1 MYISTK
7 YQINKNRK
15 VHILLACIFLTISL
29 TGCGDSSPETA
40 NHNTTENSVQA
51 VLDSQTQTTEVQT
64 TEMQTTEALTTEVQ
78 PPTYVPTI
86 EEPDVVEPNSDTEG
100 IDYDLTKMDSNMVYA
115 TVYQFMVNP
124 SAYEGKV
131 IKAEGQYHGTYYEE
145 NERYYHYCIIADALG
160 CCSQGLEFVW
170 GDGSHVYPD
179 EYPEENATITVVG
192 TFESYHEKSE
202 AYVYVRLNN
211 ATLSR

>member
-29 TGCGDSSPETA
+29 TGCGNSSPKTA

-51 VLDSQTQTTEVQT
+51 VLDSQTQTTEVQ
-64 TEMQTTEALTTEVQ
+64 
-78 PPTYVPTI
+78 PPTYIPAI